1 MAALHVCKL
10 LTRVPV
16 QGAHTPAR
24 PARACCPTL
33 PDLSCVLLHVRA
45 AACACC
51 CTCVCCCTRVCC
63 CTCVCCICCHSSS
76 PAAAA
81 ANCVAGTMS
90 THVDRPTAVANTLA
104 AAVTDTFE
112 DHPGADILKLENTA
126 RNRVKRET
134 KNDKLR
140 NLWLQR
146 LYDGSFFIAW
156 HVFGAVTQRK
166 LPTFS
171 CPIRPYSGGEL
182 NASAISH
189 LVVELSCALCT
200 ICNAIF
206 DALCALCELPPDLPM
221 PQQPQP
227 PPTEPTDQPRHA
239 PIGTPI
245 AQKR

>member
-1 MAALHVCKL
+1 
-10 LTRVPV
+10 
-16 QGAHTPAR
+16 
-24 PARACCPTL
+24 
-33 PDLSCVLLHVRA
+33 
-45 AACACC
+45 
-51 CTCVCCCTRVCC
+51 
-63 CTCVCCICCHSSS
+63 
-76 PAAAA
+76 
-81 ANCVAGTMS
+81 MS

-112 DHPGADILKLENTA
+112 DHTGADTSRLENTV
-126 RNRVKRET
+126 RNRFKRET
-134 KNDKLR
+134 KHDKLR
-140 NLWLQR
+140 NLWLER
-146 LYDGSFFIAW
+146 LYDGSFFLAW
-156 HVFGAVTQRK
+156 HVFLRAHRK

-182 NASAISH
+182 NASAISN

-206 DALCALCELPPDLPM
+206 DALCAQCETPSDPPM
-221 PQQPQP
+221 PQHPQP

>member
-1 MAALHVCKL
+1 M
-10 LTRVPV
+10 
-16 QGAHTPAR
+16 Q
-24 PARACCPTL
+24 
-33 PDLSCVLLHVRA
+33 
-45 AACACC
+45 
-51 CTCVCCCTRVCC
+51 
-63 CTCVCCICCHSSS
+63 
-76 PAAAA
+76 
-81 ANCVAGTMS
+81 
-90 THVDRPTAVANTLA
+90 THVDRPTAVANALA
-104 AAVTDTFE
+104 AAQTDTFE
-112 DHPGADILKLENTA
+112 EEHPGPDILKLENTA

-146 LYDGSFFIAW
+146 LYDGTFFIAW
-156 HVFGAVTQRK
+156 HVFEAAAQRIEAVAQRK

-171 CPIRPYSGGEL
+171 GPIRPYSGGEL
-182 NASAISH
+182 NASAVSN

-206 DALCALCELPPDLPM
+206 DALCAQCETPPDPPM

-245 AQKR
+245 AQKT

>member
-1 MAALHVCKL
+1 
-10 LTRVPV
+10 
-16 QGAHTPAR
+16 
-24 PARACCPTL
+24 
-33 PDLSCVLLHVRA
+33 
-45 AACACC
+45 
-51 CTCVCCCTRVCC
+51 
-63 CTCVCCICCHSSS
+63 
-76 PAAAA
+76 
-81 ANCVAGTMS
+81 MS

-112 DHPGADILKLENTA
+112 DHPGADVLKFENTT
-126 RNRVKRET
+126 RNRIKRET

-156 HVFGAVTQRK
+156 HVFGAVTQLK

-200 ICNAIF
+200 VCNAIF

-227 PPTEPTDQPRHA
+227 PPTEPTDQPRQRG
-239 PIGTPI
+239 PSQPDRSSRSDGTLLD
-245 AQKR
+245 QSEYSQ